1 RAETT
6 AREAREAAARANEA
20 RGIAEETRR
29 AADATVRTA
38 DAAAADAR
46 RAHESAQR
54 AAQQAEAA
62 AKSAEAAARTA
73 EKARDDAEN
82 IATSARERADSV
94 RNLLERIDA
103 AVEPE
108 RTSSDDGREKDD
120 DKDGGRDEDGSGDN
134 GNSADGGDRSGQDR
148 DRSDDQHGPG
158 TEGGD
163 RGRGT
168 EPDHGNRS
176 RGGGDQDRS
185 AAANT
190 GGRGRPS
197 PQAVS
202 DGITTAIRLGEMASA
217 SIKDA
222 LNGYQRAQDLVGR
235 SREAESRGRP
245 DAADLRARA
254 YQTQREANEAYLNY
268 RDFARMQADLLR
280 PGNPITVMTV
290 MTPPADPSGDTGPV
304 PLGGT
309 SRDIPLGPPDTDP
322 PVRQGDTSPEGA
334 PPEGAPPPP
343 PLPAL
348 TYDGGFVP
356 DRSGQSYDLGYL
368 TTSNLLGPHM
378 LFAEHLP
385 GFVDDVLANTPGM
398 PDTARQGIVDGVVD
412 ILTREGPRPFLR
424 EGGRTVN
431 TTQGGQ
437 TWSADIDLRSLG
449 DDFYHVDAE
458 ALSGGGDSRFLRL
471 NDAGPG
477 VDSSD
482 GGSRGAGKTV
492 GGKFTMSPFYV
503 TGVDGNDAGPIA
515 AVGGRGGARVRGTS
529 GSASASANAASG
541 IELLGAPNVYV
552 GDLGMRASVTG
563 PGLTAPRVQEG
574 TAYNGLAMNLPGEV
588 VTSDAPRRIV
598 PDNGPKDANGHH
610 EPVNRPFTG
619 TGHPLEITRLSP
631 APAVSGTGTGVSTA
645 SGDGGTGR
653 GGEDGRGGEGD
664 RGDGTDR
671 RGGGDRHGGTATTG
685 GGGRPGGSTL
695 GTWLADHILP
705 PPEGKRGGG
714 RTPSGKE
721 KRNDEYRARIE
732 ATFDNDRLQQYLPQM
747 SNSSAHIRI
756 EIPGSHPR
764 IMRMW
769 SVPTQYDR
777 KDFAPGLAD
786 FVHSNTAVKSDSS
799 SVKHSSVASGSI
811 GGGFGIWLEL
821 PNGKSVRLDLP
832 FVEYSATFEKST
844 GTALN
849 TSGTSSHVVHAPS
862 GHAAY
867 DVKRDFYVHIQG
879 EPRPHRFEGDSV
891 ELLTVEDARLLNGEL
906 PKPPSP
912 ADGPAAPPRPP
923 FPNLAVDRPTD
934 LSGATVRGFG
944 HLPSPVPADNGGTTE
959 GTGNNGADGDTRTP
973 PSPQRPFYDDLA
985 YRVLSDIAEK
995 RPGMVIP
1002 DLARTGK
1009 DYAVRPS
1016 HMESDA
1022 VRSFRERWG
1031 LRRNV
1036 DVARENTLKV
1046 INALSES
1053 GLRSG
1058 APDLPGN
1065 GVPVRLKES
1074 AVIDPKMIRKDRGG
1088 RPETVTVRV
1097 YGDFDRLEHQFD
1109 TTASGGARFAGSA
1122 GITTTKGSSVSHS
1135 LGVNVGAS
1143 VRTDAGADARGVP
1156 RVMGNPSVALN
1167 ASLND
1172 GKGSSQGLSHSS
1184 EETVLFNGDSD
1195 VWTSRTRFTARLF
1208 EHDDIGM
1215 ARDDRP
1221 QREHGIPLLGKG
1233 MDAQMV
1239 LLTPKTPPTASDSA
1253 QTVSGPADTTRDGET
1268 ATSSDGRETRDA
1280 PETTAA
1286 TDATDATDATA
1297 AREGNSAQTDT
1308 TGNTALATTGVR
1320 QPLTPEQARDMIVRS
1335 FVPRIS
1341 ADGTAGDDRA
1351 GRWTVVRDGVV
1362 QTWGRLFGGGT
1373 EVVTASQTTTAPP
1386 AGTTTVTGTD
1396 QPAALTSP
1404 PPPGGTA
1411 NTTGTDRSAALT
1423 TPASPGN
1430 TTNTST
1436 GTTPEDTRTG
1446 GDRDGD
1452 DVPSN
1457 RPQQGPLTLD
1467 QARAQAIRRIGGT
1480 FERVNTHFDAGSR
1493 GMRGLLEETYRTFSD
1508 TRSGLHDGYRRKL
1521 ESFLSDSSGGGR
1533 QFENHLSAEELAAS
1547 RSVTTPSGSRIRQEM
1562 SGGLWS
1568 PHDVRATVATRVDID
1583 TVTDFRPVGAQM
1595 RWNGGSEVTL
1605 STTSSLTGG
1614 LGLRFGGSGTR
1625 NPNPHPSDDS
1635 LPNEAVRPIPVFG
1648 TSLSRTFFSRGTSHT
1663 QSTSFTSSVLFI
1675 PDNTRVYAFRASGRL
1690 TQAIEFTKNWTIG
1703 PPLNWK
1709 TLFHGWTAPVQ
1720 NLLAGYVHS
1729 RDAQQEGLVLDQ
1741 ATRDGDRVDLSPQ
1754 PNPKKPENARVR
1766 PGFED
1771 NGRQIQ
1777 PADPEAAIQELVND
1791 LASNGLELTSGGRE
1805 LLLQKLT
1812 THLGQNPDSTVPVPV
1827 KVRALG
1833 PEPTSDSRPHAMR
1846 SATPAKVY
1854 VNLTRDPSRTEV
1866 SYVGQSGYYIE
1877 SHTWKA
1883 TDADSRSRGTGTTVG
1898 ADGVLLQPLPYAQDD
1913 QGSEGQPEHRPLF
1926 GAPAG
1931 AVSSSGNDGR
1941 SSGQSQDDA
1950 RTTELHLNTPYAKV
1964 GADTRL
1970 TLTLELGEPKGGE
1983 NGNPPRSTYTGTA
1996 DSGRVETLYPFAYMT
2011 FDPPA
2016 TTTTATTTG
2025 DGARSTGADLSAPP
2039 PAVTTSTE
2047 GTGSTRTA
2055 PADRNTAPAPEGE
2068 DATGD
2073 RTGTDTT
2080 GNDRAPAT
2088 AEDGGTTRRP
2098 AAPVHASVSEAL
2110 RAWTN
2115 DAGPRPG
2122 NDSAITKPAMVQ
2134 DGGQALRDKANVV
2147 IAQSLGWQ
2155 PPPGTPEG
2163 GQPTRAAADAARAYL
2178 ADAYGQ
2184 DPVYNEIDH
2193 SLSDKALK
2201 AVYPSASRNSEGVQ
2215 FTDIS
2220 RTEWGAKVVPSN
2232 RGAKILDALPGSQ
2245 LSDSRVQPRTNS
2257 AGDSHGGSQGRG
2269 GEFRP
2274 SGLTT
2279 GGVPYDGHEGIHT
2292 GSAAVNTSSSHGS
2305 ERGSNQAVKGY
2316 QESDKLRQGPVY
2328 LVEYDATWAFAAG
2341 SKLKAPA
2348 AFHQN
2353 DPSLAPTPF
2362 YSRPTRWGVD
2372 DVTVRMAGW
2381 FSEADAIAMGFLTPD
2396 QAKGMAPAMDR
2407 LNQAREEFGKA
2418 EAAYA
2423 DTRAPL
2429 EGLAERFAAEPGDE
2443 SAESAYKEQEDKY
2456 KEALRDFDRQI
2467 DALVETVNTT
2477 RTTLGEAGQGPDGG
2491 TAPPV
2496 HAVSGDGTATRTP
2509 VTGNTTTGTEG
2520 STGNR
2525 TGNTGNTVT
2534 TTTGTT
2540 GNTTAGQ
2547 TTTGT
2552 TGDRGV
2558 TSGTTTTTGNTD
2570 GTTTAAREPQP
2581 TVTVTPP
2588 DPSPAP
2594 SGASQTLVDRFMSEL
2609 NLRAPEPDTPVR
2621 DPGGSSGLRDGQ
2633 EQNTDTVDARLQRAS
2648 DAADTADREARAARD
2663 AANGLSTSLDHGR
2676 ADIRQGTRVLTGS
2689 EGGAPAAGTEG
2700 GAPASGTDGAPS
2712 PGAERRARDA
2722 RTAADTAHTDA
2733 TTTRDAFTTARDD
2746 ARARMPEPDRDAFI
2760 ERVRTTVSE
2769 TADADTS
2776 ATSAREAAGEQEDA
2790 VADLVDELDATPERY
2805 RALST
2810 AVEGLSGRDRPVG
2823 GDPAAQDARD
2833 RAAREAREEAHSLVS
2848 DLEDIAERADTA
2860 RDAAETARTDAA
2872 KAKSEADAAKANADR
2887 TAADAEALRT

>member
-1 RAETT
+1 
-6 AREAREAAARANEA
+6 
-20 RGIAEETRR
+20 
-29 AADATVRTA
+29 
-38 DAAAADAR
+38 
-46 RAHESAQR
+46 
-54 AAQQAEAA
+54 
-62 AKSAEAAARTA
+62 
-73 EKARDDAEN
+73 RDDAGK
-82 IATSARERADSV
+82 IADSARKRADSV
-94 RNLLERIDA
+94 RRLLERIDA

-222 LNGYQRAQDLVGR
+222 LNGYQRAQDLVGQ

-290 MTPPADPSGDTGPV
+290 MTPPAGPSGDTGPV

-449 DDFYHVDAE
+449 DDFYHVDAK

-695 GTWLADHILP
+695 GTWLADHLLP
-705 PPEGKRGGG
+705 PPEGNRGGG

-891 ELLTVEDARLLNGEL
+891 ELLTVEDARQLNGEL

-944 HLPSPVPADNGGTTE
+944 HLSSPVPADNGGTTE

-1286 TDATDATDATA
+1286 TDATA
-1297 AREGNSAQTDT
+1297 AREGDSAQTDT
-1308 TGNTALATTGVR
+1308 TGNTAPATTGVR

-1913 QGSEGQPEHRPLF
+1913 QGSEDQPEHRPLF

-2525 TGNTGNTVT
+2525 TGNTG
-2534 TTTGTT
+2534 
-2540 GNTTAGQ
+2540 
-2547 TTTGT
+2547 T

-2633 EQNTDTVDARLQRAS
+2633 EQNTDTVDARVQQAS
-2648 DAADTADREARAARD
+2648 DTADTAIREARDARD

-2733 TTTRDAFTTARDD
+2733 TTTRDAFTTAR
-2746 ARARMPEPDRDAFI
+2746 
-2760 ERVRTTVSE
+2760 
-2769 TADADTS
+2769 
-2776 ATSAREAAGEQEDA
+2776 
-2790 VADLVDELDATPERY
+2790 
-2805 RALST
+2805 
-2810 AVEGLSGRDRPVG
+2810 
-2823 GDPAAQDARD
+2823 
-2833 RAAREAREEAHSLVS
+2833 
-2848 DLEDIAERADTA
+2848 
-2860 RDAAETARTDAA
+2860 
-2872 KAKSEADAAKANADR
+2872 
-2887 TAADAEALRT
+2887 